1 MRTLRSYLAVPY
13 VRQAVLFMLAIGAV
27 LVLVET
33 RYRAPLMAEYAEQMS
48 QFERLSARVGELR
61 ARIDSI
67 QTYDDMQ
74 AQLAAVT
81 ERFEAGV
88 DRSGVVE
95 RLTELSAASGTRII
109 HGANTFGR
117 PRGTVIPVEQDL
129 TIEGPYPALAAFLNG
144 LDTLETLTL
153 LRTVEISANPDGSLI
168 RAKLKLV
175 TLSAE
180 AGG

>member
-1 MRTLRSYLAVPY
+1 MRALRSYLAVPY
-13 VRQAVLFMLAIGAV
+13 VRQAVLLAIVIGV
-27 LVLVET
+27 LLGLVET
-33 RYRAPLMAEYAEQMS
+33 NYRAPLMAEHAKETS
-48 QFERLSARVGELR
+48 AFERLRTRVGELT

-67 QTYDDMQ
+67 ETYDDME
-74 AQLAAVT
+74 ARLATVT
-81 ERFEAGV
+81 ARFEAGV

-95 RLTELSAASGTRII
+95 RLTQLSTASGTRII

-117 PRGTVIPVEQDL
+117 PRGTIIPVEQDL
-129 TIEGPYPALAAFLNG
+129 TIEGPYSALAKFLTG
-144 LDTLETLTL
+144 LEMLETLTL